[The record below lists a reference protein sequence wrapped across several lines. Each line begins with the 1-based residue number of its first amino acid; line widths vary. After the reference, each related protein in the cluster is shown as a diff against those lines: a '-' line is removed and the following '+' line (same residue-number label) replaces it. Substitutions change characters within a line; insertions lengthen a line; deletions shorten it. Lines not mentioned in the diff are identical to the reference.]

1 MAGAAMKTLAN
12 YLDDILYWLGAILI
26 SLGAYFLFPVSALF
40 VAGGFFLHFSYLVGK
55 ARAK

>member
-1 MAGAAMKTLAN
+1 MKTLVN

-26 SLGAYFLFPVSALF
+26 ILGAYFLFPVSALF
-40 VAGGFFLHFSYLVGK
+40 VAGGFFLHFSYLIGK